1 MKKIALV
8 ILVGLMFLLV
18 ACSNSEDQK
27 SSDSKSDDKSSDKT
41 VTVKNSYEAS
51 GEERDGSDAEKV
63 NDTVKVPVNPKNA
76 VVFDYGAL
84 DTMKELGLK
93 DKVKAVPKGE
103 DGESLPDFLSD
114 FKDKKYLNTG
124 SLKEVNFDKVAAA
137 KPEVVFIS
145 GRTANQKILDELEK
159 AAPDA
164 KVVYIGADEENSA
177 KSMKKNTE
185 ILGKIY
191 EKEDKA
197 KELNKEF
204 DDKVASIKDKTKEFK
219 DQTAAFLLV
228 NEGELSTFGANERF
242 GSMIFNTMGFKPVD
256 ESIKNSQHGQNI
268 TNEYL
273 VEKNPDMIFAM
284 DRGQAIGG
292 KSTAKKA
299 LGNDVIK
306 YVDAVKNDKVYEL
319 DPKLWYFASGSTT
332 TSVKQI
338 EEVEKAIDKN

>member
-1 MKKIALV
+1 MKKFALFMV
-8 ILVGLMFLLV
+8 IGLMFLLV
-18 ACSNSEDQK
+18 ACSNGGSDDKK
-27 SSDSKSDDKSSDKT
+27 SSDTKSDSNESNKT
-41 VTVKNSYEAS
+41 VKIENEYKAN
-51 GEERDGSDAEKV
+51 GEKRDGSDAKSVKE
-63 NDTVKVPVNPKNA
+63 TVEVPVNPKNA

-84 DTMKELGLK
+84 DTLKELGLE

-103 DGESLPDFLSD
+103 DAKSLPDFLSE
-114 FKDKKYLNTG
+114 FKNDKYLNTG

-256 ESIKNSQHGQNI
+256 ESIKNSHHGQNI

-284 DRGQAIGG
+284 DRGQAIGA

-306 YVDAVKNDKVYEL
+306 
-319 DPKLWYFASGSTT
+319 
-332 TSVKQI
+332 
-338 EEVEKAIDKN
+338 

>member
-1 MKKIALV
+1 MNNI
-8 ILVGLMFLLV
+8 
-18 ACSNSEDQK
+18 
-27 SSDSKSDDKSSDKT
+27 
-41 VTVKNSYEAS
+41 
-51 GEERDGSDAEKV
+51 
-63 NDTVKVPVNPKNA
+63 
-76 VVFDYGAL
+76 
-84 DTMKELGLK
+84 
-93 DKVKAVPKGE
+93 
-103 DGESLPDFLSD
+103 
-114 FKDKKYLNTG
+114 
-124 SLKEVNFDKVAAA
+124 
-137 KPEVVFIS
+137 
-145 GRTANQKILDELEK
+145 DELKK

-164 KVVYIGADEENSA
+164 KIVYVGADEKNLV
-177 KSMKKNTE
+177 KDMKKNTE
-185 ILGKIY
+185 NLGKIY
-191 EKEDKA
+191 DKEDKA
-197 KELNKEF
+197 KDINEDLDEKISEMKDETKKFNKT
-204 DDKVASIKDKTKEFK
+204 VMY
-219 DQTAAFLLV
+219 LLV
-228 NEGELSTFGANERF
+228 NEGELSTFGSGERF

-306 YVDAVKNDKVYEL
+306 DVDAVKNDKVYEL